1 MLSINTD
8 IMGSIPVS
16 MKQYK
21 FQIIVNLFDAN
32 NVYLYH
38 LKTSKNFY
46 FHDIS
51 KDYRKRTVP

>member
-32 NVYLYH
+32 NLYLYP

-46 FHDIS
+46 FYDIS

>member
-1 MLSINTD
+1 
-8 IMGSIPVS
+8 MGSIPIS

-32 NVYLYH
+32 NLYLYP

-46 FHDIS
+46 FYDIS

>member
-1 MLSINTD
+1 
-8 IMGSIPVS
+8 

-32 NVYLYH
+32 NLYLYR

-46 FHDIS
+46 FYDIS